1 MQKEIFI
8 LAINQMIQAS
18 VVGVF
23 RTILIL
29 LLVYYVIKWLTRLFF
44 PLLMKKYFGSQ
55 SNSQQQTDREEGD
68 ITIIKRGDKP
78 KGDDNKLGDYV
89 DFEEM
94 DE

>member
-1 MQKEIFI
+1 
-8 LAINQMIQAS
+8 MIQAS

-23 RTILIL
+23 RTILII

-55 SNSQQQTDREEGD
+55 GNSQKQKDRPEGD
-68 ITIIKRGDKP
+68 ITILKRGEKP

>member
-1 MQKEIFI
+1 MQNEIFI
-8 LAINQMIQAS
+8 LAINQMTQAS

-23 RTILIL
+23 RTILII

-55 SNSQQQTDREEGD
+55 NKNQQSKARPEGD
-68 ITIIKRGDKP
+68 VTIIKRGDKP

-89 DFEEM
+89 DFEEV

>member
-1 MQKEIFI
+1 
-8 LAINQMIQAS
+8 MIQAS

-23 RTILIL
+23 RTILII

-55 SNSQQQTDREEGD
+55 GNSQRQEDRPEGD
-68 ITIIKRGDKP
+68 ITIIKRGEKP

-89 DFEEM
+89 DFEEV